1 MRRVVLPLMAVCLSL
16 LGCDLL
22 DPARPVAHP
31 DTEIFGNLLE
41 VNRDDSEGSTW
52 VARVQIGVPRVLAKA
67 ETEGGR
73 QAPPVE
79 KGLIAAVEV
88 NAGTV
93 VLVGGRNG
101 FIEDINPG
109 TEVVVIPVIGTTRM
123 LGTSVINV
131 EARVFADF
139 PSYAHWQIPGLA
151 DPTDEGETRADPNH
165 INSDGVEHA
174 PVPVAGGRVLYF
186 SARFRSP
193 EVADGIWTGAPRAGL
208 QEPPAGGIASEYT
221 YRTELT
227 DDGWRTP
234 TLVEFSGV
242 DEADSVSVS
251 WLSEDETR
259 CLVSVEGDDGAWIGL
274 STRAAAS
281 APWAPVERLSVLDE
295 AHVSDAVHLAG
306 SESKFVFTVRGAA
319 NAPGNLWLY
328 DPGAEQNPL
337 PLEPSLNSAGSE
349 WGPRVGPDNELFFSR
364 EDRQFV
370 FSQSTLLP
378 VLVPGP
384 HRRVVTEAAPTADGE
399 WLFFCMP
406 NYRPN
411 EFDQDIY
418 VAKWIGGN
426 RFDEPVPVDDW
437 RP

>member
-1 MRRVVLPLMAVCLSL
+1 MRRVVLSLMVVCLSV

-41 VNRDDSEGSTW
+41 INRDGSGEPRW
-52 VARVQIGVPRVLAKA
+52 VVRVQIGVPRVLAKA
-67 ETEGGR
+67 ETDEGR

-79 KGLIAAVEV
+79 KGLIAEVVV

-93 VLVGGRNG
+93 VLVGGRAG
-101 FIEDINPG
+101 LIEDINPG
-109 TEVVVIPVIGTTRM
+109 TEVAVIPSVGTTRM

-139 PSYAHWQIPGLA
+139 PSYALWQIPGLA
-151 DPTDEGETRADPNH
+151 DPTDKGETRVDPKR

-174 PVPVAGGRVLYF
+174 PVPIAGGRVLYF
-186 SARFRSP
+186 SARFRMP
-193 EVADGIWTGAPRAGL
+193 EGADGIWAGAPREGL
-208 QEPPAGGIASEYT
+208 QEPAAGAITPENT
-221 YRTELT
+221 YRTELA

-234 TLVEFSGV
+234 TLVHFAGV
-242 DEADSVSVS
+242 DEADSVRVS
-251 WLSEDETR
+251 WVSEDETR
-259 CLVSVEGDDGAWIGL
+259 CLLSVEGDEGAWIG
-274 STRAAAS
+274 STTRAAAS
-281 APWAPVERLSVLDE
+281 APWMTVERLSVLDE
-295 AHVSDAVHLAG
+295 AHVSDAVYLAG
-306 SESKFVFTVRGAA
+306 SQSKFVFTVRGAA
-319 NAPGNLWLY
+319 NAPGDLWLY
-328 DPGAEQNPL
+328 DPGAEQTPL
-337 PLEPSLNSAGSE
+337 PLDPALNSAGSE

-364 EDRQFV
+364 EDRQVIFKDKA
-370 FSQSTLLP
+370 LNP

-384 HRRVVTEAAPTADGE
+384 HRRVVTEAAPTADGQ

-411 EFDQDIY
+411 ELDQDIY

-426 RFDEPVPVDDW
+426 RLDEPIPVDDW